1 MDGDSLVNSFLKNP
15 LVIIIVLVLII
26 GAGAI
31 YGWRAMSADNGS
43 VVVETQEPDGHGA
56 EDKEHGEEE
65 GEGHVEMTA
74 AERKEQNIESMMLQP
89 RRLSGEIVVPGEITA
104 NRYKTSQVTPRI
116 SAQIIARS
124 VVRGQDVDEGTPLLT
139 LSSVEMAQAQG
150 MLLISDKEWR
160 RVRNLGRNVVSEKR
174 YLEAEVAR
182 QQGYAK
188 LLSYGMAEA
197 EITEL
202 LKADDAS
209 RATGQFILFAPQAGT
224 VVRDDFTIGE
234 FVDPGALLV
243 EISDESTVW
252 VEARLSSEQ
261 AAQIEA
267 GASAR
272 VKSVENHWERGTVVQ
287 LQHALD
293 ETTRTLMAR
302 VEIDNTDDDFHAG
315 QFVDAAIATD
325 ESEELLALPEEAV
338 VLMDGSPT
346 VFVIEGD
353 ELHPTAIETGAARG
367 GWIEIASGVSVGEE
381 VAVSQI
387 FLLKS
392 LIQKSKM
399 GEGHGH

>member
-1 MDGDSLVNSFLKNP
+1 MTSLLKNRASAIP
-15 LVIIIVLVLII
+15 VFALIVGV
-26 GAGAI
+26 AFFS
-31 YGWRAMSADNGS
+31 WRAISAGDTS
-43 VVVETQEPDGHGA
+43 PAA
-56 EDKEHGEEE
+56 EVHADAGEEHGEEE
-65 GEGHVEMTA
+65 GESHVEMSA
-74 AERKEQNIESMMLQP
+74 AERKAQSIESVTLQL

-104 NRYKTSQVTPRI
+104 NRYRTSQVTPRI
-116 SAQIIARS
+116 SAQIVARS
-124 VVRGQDVDEGTPLLT
+124 IVRGQDVEEGTPLLT

-150 MLLISDKEWR
+150 ALLIADKEWR
-160 RVRNLGRNVVSEKR
+160 RVRNLGRDVVSEKR

-182 QQGYAK
+182 QQAYAK

-197 EITEL
+197 EIAEL
-202 LKADDAS
+202 LKAGDAS
-209 RATGQFILFAPQAGT
+209 KATGQFILFAPQAGT
-224 VVRDDFTIGE
+224 IVRDDFTLGE
-234 FVDPGALLV
+234 FTEPGAMLI

-261 AAQIEA
+261 AAQIDI
-267 GASAR
+267 GAAAR
-272 VKSVENHWERGTVVQ
+272 VKSTAGHSESGSVIQ

-315 QFVDAAIATD
+315 QFVDAAIATK
-325 ESEELLALPEEAV
+325 ESEEVLALPEEAV
-338 VLMDGSPT
+338 ILMDGSPT

-353 ELHPTAIETGAARG
+353 ELHPTAIKTGATRG
-367 GWIEIASGVSVGEE
+367 GWIEISAGVSAGDEI
-381 VAVSQI
+381 AVTQL

>member
-1 MDGDSLVNSFLKNP
+1 MKNDRKMLCGGALALAIALLLSACGASEAEQAAAPTEHAKSDDHGD
-15 LVIIIVLVLII
+15 
-26 GAGAI
+26 
-31 YGWRAMSADNGS
+31 
-43 VVVETQEPDGHGA
+43 
-56 EDKEHGEEE
+56 EDEHGEEE
-65 GEGHVEMTA
+65 SESHVEMTA
-74 AERKEQNIESMMLQP
+74 AEREGQGIGSMTLQLK
-89 RRLSGEIVVPGEITA
+89 RLSGEIVVPGEITA
-104 NRYKTSQVTPRI
+104 NRYRTSQVTPRI
-116 SAQIIARS
+116 SAQIVARS
-124 VVRGQDVDEGTPLLT
+124 IVRGQDVEEGTPLLK

-150 MLLISDKEWR
+150 ALLIADKERR
-160 RVRNLGRNVVSEKR
+160 RVRNLGRDVVSEKR

-182 QQGYAK
+182 QQAYAK

-209 RATGQFILFAPQAGT
+209 KATGQFILFAPQAGT
-224 VVRDDFTIGE
+224 IVRDDFTLGE
-234 FVDPGALLV
+234 FAEPGAMLI

-261 AAQIEA
+261 AAQIDI
-267 GASAR
+267 GASAH
-272 VKSVENHWERGTVVQ
+272 VKSTAGHSESGSVIQ

-302 VEIDNTDDDFHAG
+302 VEIDNADDDFHAG
-315 QFVDAAIATD
+315 QFVDAAIATKK
-325 ESEELLALPEEAV
+325 SEEVLALPEEAV

-353 ELHPTAIETGAARG
+353 ELHPTAIKTGAARG
-367 GWIEIASGVSVGEE
+367 GWIEISGGISAGDEI
-381 VAVSQI
+381 AVTQL